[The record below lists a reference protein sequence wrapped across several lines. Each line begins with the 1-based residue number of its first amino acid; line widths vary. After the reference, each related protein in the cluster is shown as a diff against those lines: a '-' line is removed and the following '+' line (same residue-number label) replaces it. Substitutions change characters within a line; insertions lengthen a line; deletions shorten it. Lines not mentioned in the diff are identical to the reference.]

1 MFIVPLMFAAGL
13 YEAYNLTLPL
23 ELSVVGNICAA
34 VTVVILELDGIT
46 ITNEDVVIPV
56 LL

>member
-1 MFIVPLMFAAGL
+1 MFIVPLMFPVGR
-13 YEAYNLTLPL
+13 YDAYNLTLP
-23 ELSVVGNICAA
+23 EALSVCGNICAA
-34 VTVVILELDGIT
+34 VTVLILELDGIT